1 MAHDH
6 DHDDDHEHGSELSE
20 MQLRVRALETVLA
33 EKGYIDPAAL
43 DAMIEAYETRI
54 GPHIGARV
62 VAKAWSDPAF
72 RQALIADATKAV
84 QTLGLMN
91 RVGDHLIAVENTA
104 KLHNIIVCTLCSC
117 YPWEVL
123 GLPPVWYKSAPY
135 RSRAVNDP
143 RGVLADFGLT
153 LPAET
158 QIRVWDSTA
167 ETRFIVLPMR
177 PAGTEGWSEEK
188 LAALVTRDCMI
199 GTGLPKSPKD
209 VRVMDGVHDM
219 GGMHGFG
226 TVEPE
231 PNEPVFHAEWEARC
245 LALNRAMGAAGA
257 WTIDEGRAGI
267 EELPPVV
274 YLSRSYY
281 GKWALRLENMVVKLG
296 FAGADEIAA
305 GHALRPGKP
314 LKRRFD
320 LGAVA
325 RTLTRGSFGRP
336 AQAPARFKIGDRVRT
351 RNIHPPTHT
360 RLPRYARGRVGV
372 IEASRGC
379 HVFPDSVAIGAGEDP
394 QWLYTVLFAGR
405 ELWGEN
411 ADPTLTVS
419 IEAFEPY
426 LEAA

>member
-1 MAHDH
+1 
-6 DHDDDHEHGSELSE
+6 
-20 MQLRVRALETVLA
+20 
-33 EKGYIDPAAL
+33 
-43 DAMIEAYETRI
+43 
-54 GPHIGARV
+54 
-62 VAKAWSDPAF
+62 
-72 RQALIADATKAV
+72 
-84 QTLGLMN
+84 
-91 RVGDHLIAVENTA
+91 
-104 KLHNIIVCTLCSC
+104 
-117 YPWEVL
+117 
-123 GLPPVWYKSAPY
+123 
-135 RSRAVNDP
+135 
-143 RGVLADFGLT
+143 
-153 LPAET
+153 
-158 QIRVWDSTA
+158 
-167 ETRFIVLPMR
+167 
-177 PAGTEGWSEEK
+177 
-188 LAALVTRDCMI
+188 
-199 GTGLPKSPKD
+199 
-209 VRVMDGVHDM
+209 MDGVHDM

-257 WTIDEGRAGI
+257 WTIDEARAGI

-296 FAGADEIAA
+296 FAGADELAA

-336 AQAPARFKIGDRVRT
+336 AQAPARFKIGDRVRA
-351 RNIHPPTHT
+351 RNIHPVTHT
-360 RLPRYARGRVGV
+360 RLPRYARGRIGV

-379 HVFPDSVAIGAGEDP
+379 HSFPDSVAIGAGEDP

-419 IEAFEPY
+419 IEAFERY